1 MLVLSLRDYILPGS
15 QRGPKPELKLS
26 PRFIPL
32 QRPTRWDTR
41 SSAMRMDNLP
51 VPCYFTRDCS
61 GLEYL
66 TDGNC
71 FVLTEAKIPPGENV
85 GFSVR
90 DSTKPT
96 TERGPDSSLI
106 LPSMLL
112 ELKRP

>member
-1 MLVLSLRDYILPGS
+1 MSMDY
-15 QRGPKPELKLS
+15 
-26 PRFIPL
+26 
-32 QRPTRWDTR
+32 
-41 SSAMRMDNLP
+41 LP
-51 VPCYFTRDCS
+51 VSCYFTRDCS

-71 FVLTEAKIPPGENV
+71 FELTEAMIPSEKHV

-90 DSTKPT
+90 DYIKPG

-106 LPSMLL
+106 LPSMLF